1 MAEKLDSIRVR
12 PGLAGGPRLPDMD
25 PLAGLL
31 SGPRARQ
38 AFLLRVLLDPPWSM
52 RVQDQAPLTLV
63 VMVRGDGWVL
73 PERGEPR
80 PLRAGDVALFRGPE
94 PYVVADHPDTP
105 PQVVIH
111 PGQLCTTPAGETL
124 TAVPRRHR
132 QGAGRPGRTMDLGV
146 RSWGTN
152 PQGQVAMLVGTYPEV
167 GAVGALLLDA
177 LPALVVL
184 PGAAWDSPLV
194 PLLGAEV
201 QREDPGQEVVLDRL
215 LDLLVVM
222 SLRTWF
228 ARPDT
233 ATPPWYAAQD
243 DPVVGRALRLLQ
255 NAPARPWTVARLAAE
270 CGVSRAALARR
281 FTELVGEPPMAF
293 LAGWRLALAA
303 DLLTEPGATVASVA
317 TRVGY
322 ASPFALSTAFK
333 RVRGV
338 SPREHQRRAAAEQ
351 SATVRAAIGG

>member
-1 MAEKLDSIRVR
+1 MVEKLDSIRVR
-12 PGLAGGPRLPDMD
+12 PHRTFAPRLPDMD

-38 AFLLRVLLDPPWSM
+38 AFLLRALLDPPWSM
-52 RVQDQAPLTLV
+52 RIQDQAPLTLV
-63 VMVRGDGWVL
+63 VMVRGDAWVV
-73 PERGEPR
+73 PDAGERC

-111 PGQLCTTPAGETL
+111 PGQRCTTPTGESMSE
-124 TAVPRRHR
+124 A
-132 QGAGRPGRTMDLGV
+132 MDLGV

-167 GAVGALLLDA
+167 GAVGALLLEA

-194 PLLGAEV
+194 PLLGTET

-233 ATPPWYAAQD
+233 ATPPWYAAHD

-270 CGVSRAALARR
+270 CGVSRAGLARR

-303 DLLTEPGATVASVA
+303 DLLTEPGATVGSVA

-322 ASPFALSTAFK
+322 ASPFALSAAFK
-333 RVRGV
+333 RVRGM
-338 SPREHQRRAAAEQ
+338 SPREHQQGA
-351 SATVRAAIGG
+351 SSTP